1 MIKNRW
7 YTIEKLKTDGG
18 IEMDFHLLSKDYI
31 VRRLDIHDVDII
43 YELSCENDI
52 FINIIHHL

>member
-1 MIKNRW
+1 
-7 YTIEKLKTDGG
+7 
-18 IEMDFHLLSKDYI
+18 MDFHLLSKDYI

-52 FINIIHHL
+52 FL